1 MADRVSASIIIGG
14 SISSENVAA
23 LVEAIQAEDLSLEYD
38 GEGFEAHEMVS
49 GEPLMLCAHEVA
61 WGTFNILEPFCRK
74 HKLAYSRWFGACAG
88 AWGSGRAIYRGIEET
103 RPGEEGVDEYD
114 TSDDDQIF
122 LGEQLAR
129 HLGSYAAILDHF
141 DRANFTVPPLEIVE
155 PTGSRHRDAI
165 AVPA

>member
-1 MADRVSASIIIGG
+1 MADRVSVSIIIGG
-14 SISSENVAA
+14 RISADHVSA

-38 GEGFEAHEMVS
+38 GTGFEVNDLVS

-61 WGTFNILEPFCRK
+61 WGTLNILEPFCRE

-88 AWGSGRAIYRGIEET
+88 AWGSGRAIYRGVEES
-103 RPGEEGVDEYD
+103 RSGEEGVDEYD
-114 TSDDDQIF
+114 TSDDDQIL

-141 DRANFTVPPLEIVE
+141 DRADFTVPPLEIVE
-155 PTGSRHRDAI
+155 LTGSRQTDAI